1 VLGSCRPRPV
11 VSGAVTCDSTAPT
24 TDSPRRLATRVARR
38 RAARLG
44 PCRPLAAA
52 LRTLVAV
59 TDTRR
64 PSTARLLFASS
75 HPGPTVTVTVLAAV
89 IAAAVGHPVW
99 LVLLVALTVVAGQ
112 LSIGLAN
119 DWIDADRDRAVGR
132 SDKPVARGLVA
143 VGTVRTAA
151 FVTAGTAVVL
161 SLFLGPL
168 AAVAHLVLV
177 AAGWAYDAGLKRSV
191 WSVAPFVVAFGLLPV
206 VAVSAGPGAALPA
219 WWAISTGAVF
229 GVAIHCTNVLPDLV
243 DDAATGVRGFPHRLG
258 LRGAGATAFGAL
270 VVAAVLVL
278 GGQVLGDDPVRGA
291 GVVLAVT
298 GTVVVVVLAA
308 VGVRLVLAGRAS
320 RTLFRLVIAS
330 SLVLVVE
337 LGLAGARLVA

>member
-1 VLGSCRPRPV
+1 MTAGQDPHV
-11 VSGAVTCDSTAPT
+11 V
-24 TDSPRRLATRVARR
+24 
-38 RAARLG
+38 
-44 PCRPLAAA
+44 
-52 LRTLVAV
+52 
-59 TDTRR
+59 
-64 PSTARLLFASS
+64 RLLFASS
-75 HPGPTVTVTVLAAV
+75 HPGPTVTVTVLVAV
-89 IAAAVGHPVW
+89 IAAAVGHPFW
-99 LVLLVALTVVAGQ
+99 LVALVALTVVAGQ

-132 SDKPVARGLVA
+132 SDKPVARGLIA

-151 FVTAGTAVVL
+151 FATAGAAVVL
-161 SLFLGPL
+161 SLFLGPV

-177 AAGWAYDAGLKRSV
+177 AAGWAYDAGLKRTV
-191 WSVAPFVVAFGLLPV
+191 WSVVPFVVAFGLLPV
-206 VAVSAGPGAALPA
+206 VAVSAGPEGLWPA
-219 WWAISTGAVF
+219 WWAIATGAVF

-258 LRGAGATAFGAL
+258 LRGAGITAFGSL

-291 GVVLAVT
+291 GVVLAVV
-298 GTVVVVVLAA
+298 GAVVVLALA
-308 VGVRLVLAGRAS
+308 VVGVRLVLAGRAS

-337 LGLAGARLVA
+337 LGFAGARLVA

>member
-1 VLGSCRPRPV
+1 MSSPV
-11 VSGAVTCDSTAPT
+11 
-24 TDSPRRLATRVARR
+24 
-38 RAARLG
+38 
-44 PCRPLAAA
+44 
-52 LRTLVAV
+52 
-59 TDTRR
+59 
-64 PSTARLLFASS
+64 RLLLASS

-99 LVLLVALTVVAGQ
+99 LVVLVALTVVAGQ

-132 SDKPVARGLVA
+132 SDKPVAQGLVSQRA
-143 VGTVRTAA
+143 VRNAAFGTAA
-151 FVTAGTAVVL
+151 AAVVL
-161 SLFLGPL
+161 SLFLGPV

-206 VAVSAGPGAALPA
+206 VAVSAGPQAQLPA
-219 WWAISTGAVF
+219 VWAITTGAVF

-258 LRGAGATAFGAL
+258 LHAAGVVAFGAL
-270 VVAAVLVL
+270 VVAAGLVL
-278 GGQVLGDDPVRGA
+278 SGQLTGGDPVGGPGA
-291 GVVLAVT
+291 VLAVV
-298 GTVVVVVLAA
+298 GTVTVVVLAA
-308 VGVRLVLAGRAS
+308 VGIRLVLSGPPT

>member
-1 VLGSCRPRPV
+1 MTSPV
-11 VSGAVTCDSTAPT
+11 
-24 TDSPRRLATRVARR
+24 
-38 RAARLG
+38 
-44 PCRPLAAA
+44 
-52 LRTLVAV
+52 
-59 TDTRR
+59 
-64 PSTARLLFASS
+64 RLLFASS

-99 LVLLVALTVVAGQ
+99 LVVLVALTVIAGQ

-132 SDKPVARGLVA
+132 SDKPVARGLIA
-143 VGTVRTAA
+143 KETVRTAA
-151 FVTAGTAVVL
+151 VVCAGVAVVL
-161 SLFLGPL
+161 SLFLGPV

-206 VAVSAGPGAALPA
+206 VAVSAGADAQFPAA
-219 WWAISTGAVF
+219 WAIATGAVF

-258 LRGAGATAFGAL
+258 LHAAGVVAFTSL
-270 VVAAVLVL
+270 VVAAGLVLVGQL
-278 GGQVLGDDPVRGA
+278 GGDEPVRGL
-291 GVVLAVT
+291 GVVLALL

-308 VGVRLVLAGRAS
+308 VGVRLVLTGPPTRV
-320 RTLFRLVIAS
+320 LFRLVIVS
-330 SLVLVVE
+330 SLVLVIE

>member
-1 VLGSCRPRPV
+1 M
-11 VSGAVTCDSTAPT
+11 TA
-24 TDSPRRLATRVARR
+24 S
-38 RAARLG
+38 
-44 PCRPLAAA
+44 
-52 LRTLVAV
+52 RT
-59 TDTRR
+59 

-99 LVLLVALTVVAGQ
+99 LVVLVALTVVAGQ

-132 SDKPVARGLVA
+132 SDKPVARGLIA

-151 FVTAGTAVVL
+151 YVTAGIAVVL
-161 SLFLGPL
+161 SLFLGPV
-168 AAVAHLVLV
+168 AAVAHIVLV

-206 VAVSAGPGAALPA
+206 VAVAAGPEEQWPA
-219 WWAISTGAVF
+219 WWAIATGAVF
-229 GVAIHCTNVLPDLV
+229 GIAIHCTNVLPDLV

-258 LRGAGATAFGAL
+258 LRGAGIVAFASL
-270 VVAAVLVL
+270 VVAAALVL
-278 GGQVLGDDPVRGA
+278 GGQVLGDDPVQGL
-291 GVVLAVT
+291 GVVLAVL
-298 GTVVVVVLAA
+298 GAVVVAVLAV

-337 LGLAGARLVA
+337 LGFAGARLVA

>member
-1 VLGSCRPRPV
+1 MPAG
-11 VSGAVTCDSTAPT
+11 
-24 TDSPRRLATRVARR
+24 RR
-38 RAARLG
+38 RSL
-44 PCRPLAAA
+44 
-52 LRTLVAV
+52 
-59 TDTRR
+59 
-64 PSTARLLFASS
+64 PSLLLASS

-99 LVLLVALTVVAGQ
+99 LVVLVALTVVAGQ

-132 SDKPVARGLVA
+132 SDKPVAQGLVA

-151 FVTAGTAVVL
+151 FATAAVAVVL
-161 SLFLGPL
+161 SLFLGPV

-177 AAGWAYDAGLKRSV
+177 AAGWAYDAGLKRTV
-191 WSVAPFVVAFGLLPV
+191 WSVVPFVVAFGLLPV
-206 VAVSAGPGAALPA
+206 VAVSAGPDAAWPA
-219 WWAISTGAVF
+219 WWALATGAVF

-258 LRGAGATAFGAL
+258 LRGAGVTAFASL
-270 VVAAVLVL
+270 VVAALLVL
-278 GGQVLGDDPVRGA
+278 GGQLLGDDPVRGG
-291 GVVLAVT
+291 GVVLALA
-298 GTVVVVVLAA
+298 GTLAVVVLAA
-308 VGVRLVLAGRAS
+308 VGIRLVLAGRAS
-320 RTLFRLVIAS
+320 RVLFRLVIAS

>member
-1 VLGSCRPRPV
+1 M
-11 VSGAVTCDSTAPT
+11 T
-24 TDSPRRLATRVARR
+24 SP
-38 RAARLG
+38 
-44 PCRPLAAA
+44 
-52 LRTLVAV
+52 
-59 TDTRR
+59 
-64 PSTARLLFASS
+64 ARLLFASS

-99 LVLLVALTVVAGQ
+99 LVVLVALTVVAGQ

-132 SDKPVARGLVA
+132 SDKPVARGLIA
-143 VGTVRTAA
+143 KETVRNGRGRHC
-151 FVTAGTAVVL
+151 AGVAVVL
-161 SLFLGPL
+161 SLFLGPV

-206 VAVSAGPGAALPA
+206 VAVSAGADAQLPA
-219 WWAISTGAVF
+219 AWAIATGAVF

-258 LRGAGATAFGAL
+258 LHAAGVVAFASL
-270 VVAAVLVL
+270 VVAAGLVLVGQL
-278 GGQVLGDDPVRGA
+278 GGDDPVRGL
-291 GVVLAVT
+291 GVVLALI

-308 VGVRLVLAGRAS
+308 VGVRLVLTGPPTRV
-320 RTLFRLVIAS
+320 LFRLVIVS

>member
-1 VLGSCRPRPV
+1 MTRKRDPYADR
-11 VSGAVTCDSTAPT
+11 VTAS
-24 TDSPRRLATRVARR
+24 
-38 RAARLG
+38 
-44 PCRPLAAA
+44 
-52 LRTLVAV
+52 RT
-59 TDTRR
+59 

-99 LVLLVALTVVAGQ
+99 LVVLVALTVVAGQ

-132 SDKPVARGLVA
+132 SDKPVARGLIA
-143 VGTVRTAA
+143 VGTVRAA
-151 FVTAGTAVVL
+151 AYATAGIAVVL
-161 SLFLGPL
+161 SLFLGPV
-168 AAVAHLVLV
+168 AALAHLVLV

-206 VAVSAGPGAALPA
+206 VSVAAGPEGQWPA
-219 WWAISTGAVF
+219 WWAIATGAVF
-229 GVAIHCTNVLPDLV
+229 GIAIHCTNVLPDLV

-258 LRGAGATAFGAL
+258 LRGAGIVAFASL
-270 VVAAVLVL
+270 VVAAALVL
-278 GGQVLGDDPVRGA
+278 GGQVLGGDPVQGL
-291 GVVLAVT
+291 GVVLAVL
-298 GTVVVVVLAA
+298 GAVVVAVLAV

>member
-1 VLGSCRPRPV
+1 M
-11 VSGAVTCDSTAPT
+11 TA
-24 TDSPRRLATRVARR
+24 S
-38 RAARLG
+38 
-44 PCRPLAAA
+44 
-52 LRTLVAV
+52 RT
-59 TDTRR
+59 

-99 LVLLVALTVVAGQ
+99 LVVLVALTVVAGQ

-119 DWIDADRDRAVGR
+119 DWIDADRDRVVGR
-132 SDKPVARGLVA
+132 SDKPVARGLIA

-151 FVTAGTAVVL
+151 YVTAGIAVVL
-161 SLFLGPL
+161 SLFLGPV

-206 VAVSAGPGAALPA
+206 VAVAAGPEGQWPA
-219 WWAISTGAVF
+219 WWAIATGAVF
-229 GVAIHCTNVLPDLV
+229 GIAIHCTNVLPDLV

-258 LRGAGATAFGAL
+258 LRGAGIVAFASL
-270 VVAAVLVL
+270 VVAAALVL
-278 GGQVLGDDPVRGA
+278 GGQVLGDDPVQGL
-291 GVVLAVT
+291 GVVLAVL
-298 GTVVVVVLAA
+298 GAVVVAVLAV

-337 LGLAGARLVA
+337 LGFAGARLVA

>member
-1 VLGSCRPRPV
+1 M
-11 VSGAVTCDSTAPT
+11 TA
-24 TDSPRRLATRVARR
+24 S
-38 RAARLG
+38 
-44 PCRPLAAA
+44 
-52 LRTLVAV
+52 RT
-59 TDTRR
+59 

-99 LVLLVALTVVAGQ
+99 LVVLVALTVVAGQ

-132 SDKPVARGLVA
+132 SDKPVARGLIA
-143 VGTVRTAA
+143 VGTVRAA
-151 FVTAGTAVVL
+151 AYATAGIAVVL
-161 SLFLGPL
+161 SLFLGPV

-206 VAVSAGPGAALPA
+206 VSVAAGPEGQWPA
-219 WWAISTGAVF
+219 WWAIATGAVF
-229 GVAIHCTNVLPDLV
+229 GIAIHCTNVLPDLV
-243 DDAATGVRGFPHRLG
+243 DDDATGVRGFPHRLG
-258 LRGAGATAFGAL
+258 LRGAGIVAFASL
-270 VVAAVLVL
+270 VVAAALVL
-278 GGQVLGDDPVRGA
+278 GGQVLGDDPVQGP
-291 GVVLAVT
+291 GIVLAVL
-298 GTVVVVVLAA
+298 GAVVVAVLAV

-320 RTLFRLVIAS
+320 RALFRLVIAS

-337 LGLAGARLVA
+337 LGFAGARLVA

>member
-1 VLGSCRPRPV
+1 
-11 VSGAVTCDSTAPT
+11 VTASSA
-24 TDSPRRLATRVARR
+24 
-38 RAARLG
+38 
-44 PCRPLAAA
+44 
-52 LRTLVAV
+52 
-59 TDTRR
+59 

-89 IAAAVGHPVW
+89 VAAAVGHPVW
-99 LVLLVALTVVAGQ
+99 LVALVALTVVAGQ

-132 SDKPVARGLVA
+132 RDKPVARGLLA

-151 FVTAGTAVVL
+151 YVTAGIAVVL
-161 SLFLGPL
+161 SLFLGPV

-191 WSVAPFVVAFGLLPV
+191 WSVAPFIVAFGLLPV
-206 VAVSAGPGAALPA
+206 VSVAAGPEGQWPT
-219 WWAISTGAVF
+219 WWAIATGAVF
-229 GVAIHCTNVLPDLV
+229 GIAIHCTNVLPDLV

-258 LRGAGATAFGAL
+258 LRGAGIVAFASL
-270 VVAAVLVL
+270 VVAAALVL
-278 GGQVLGDDPVRGA
+278 GGQVLGDDPVRGVGIVLA
-291 GVVLAVT
+291 LLGAVVVLVLAV
-298 GTVVVVVLAA
+298 

-337 LGLAGARLVA
+337 LGFAGARLVA

>member
-1 VLGSCRPRPV
+1 M
-11 VSGAVTCDSTAPT
+11 T
-24 TDSPRRLATRVARR
+24 SP
-38 RAARLG
+38 
-44 PCRPLAAA
+44 
-52 LRTLVAV
+52 
-59 TDTRR
+59 
-64 PSTARLLFASS
+64 ARLLFASS

-99 LVLLVALTVVAGQ
+99 LVVLVALTVVAGQ

-132 SDKPVARGLVA
+132 SDKPVARGLIA
-143 VGTVRTAA
+143 KETVRNAA
-151 FVTAGTAVVL
+151 FVSAGVAVVL
-161 SLFLGPL
+161 SLFLGPV

-206 VAVSAGPGAALPA
+206 VAVSAGADAQLPA
-219 WWAISTGAVF
+219 AWAIATGAVF

-258 LRGAGATAFGAL
+258 LHAAGVVAFASL
-270 VVAAVLVL
+270 VVAAGLVLVGQL
-278 GGQVLGDDPVRGA
+278 GGDDPVRGL

-298 GTVVVVVLAA
+298 GTVVVVVLAV
-308 VGVRLVLAGRAS
+308 VGVRLVLTGPPTRV
-320 RTLFRLVIAS
+320 LFRLVIVS

>member
-1 VLGSCRPRPV
+1 M
-11 VSGAVTCDSTAPT
+11 TA
-24 TDSPRRLATRVARR
+24 S
-38 RAARLG
+38 
-44 PCRPLAAA
+44 
-52 LRTLVAV
+52 RT
-59 TDTRR
+59 

-89 IAAAVGHPVW
+89 IAAAVGHSVW
-99 LVLLVALTVVAGQ
+99 LVVLVALTVVAGQ

-132 SDKPVARGLVA
+132 SDKPVARGLIA

-151 FVTAGTAVVL
+151 YVTAGIAVVL
-161 SLFLGPL
+161 SLFLGPV

-206 VAVSAGPGAALPA
+206 VSVAAGPEGQWPA
-219 WWAISTGAVF
+219 WWAIATGAVF
-229 GVAIHCTNVLPDLV
+229 GIAIHCTNVLPDLV

-258 LRGAGATAFGAL
+258 LRGAGIVAFASL
-270 VVAAVLVL
+270 VVAAALVL
-278 GGQVLGDDPVRGA
+278 GGQVLGDDPVQGL
-291 GVVLAVT
+291 GVVLAVL
-298 GTVVVVVLAA
+298 GAVVVAVLAV

-337 LGLAGARLVA
+337 LGFAGARLVA

>member
-1 VLGSCRPRPV
+1 MTPRPRRSLP
-11 VSGAVTCDSTAPT
+11 S
-24 TDSPRRLATRVARR
+24 L
-38 RAARLG
+38 
-44 PCRPLAAA
+44 
-52 LRTLVAV
+52 LV
-59 TDTRR
+59 
-64 PSTARLLFASS
+64 ASS
-75 HPGPTVTVTVLAAV
+75 HPGPTLTVTVLAAV
-89 IAAAVGHPVW
+89 IAAAVGHPAW
-99 LVLLVALTVVAGQ
+99 LVVLVALTVVAGQ

-132 SDKPVARGLVA
+132 SDKPVAQGLVA

-151 FVTAGTAVVL
+151 FVTAGVAVVL
-161 SLFLGPL
+161 SLFLGPV

-177 AAGWAYDAGLKRSV
+177 AAGWAYDAGLKRTV

-206 VAVSAGPGAALPA
+206 VAVSAGPDAPWPA
-219 WWAISTGAVF
+219 WWAVATGAVF

-258 LRGAGATAFGAL
+258 LRGAGITAFGSL
-270 VVAAVLVL
+270 VVAALLVL
-278 GGQVLGDDPVRGA
+278 GGQVLGDDPVRGV
-291 GVVLAVT
+291 GVVLAVV

-308 VGVRLVLAGRAS
+308 VGIRLVVVGRAS

>member
-1 VLGSCRPRPV
+1 M
-11 VSGAVTCDSTAPT
+11 TA
-24 TDSPRRLATRVARR
+24 S
-38 RAARLG
+38 
-44 PCRPLAAA
+44 
-52 LRTLVAV
+52 RT
-59 TDTRR
+59 

-99 LVLLVALTVVAGQ
+99 LVVLVALTVVAGQ

-132 SDKPVARGLVA
+132 SDKPVARGLIA

-151 FVTAGTAVVL
+151 YATAGIAVVL
-161 SLFLGPL
+161 SLFLGPV
-168 AAVAHLVLV
+168 AAVAHVVLV

-206 VAVSAGPGAALPA
+206 VSVAAGPEGQWPA
-219 WWAISTGAVF
+219 WWAIATGAVF
-229 GVAIHCTNVLPDLV
+229 GIAIHCTNVLPDLV

-258 LRGAGATAFGAL
+258 LRGAGIVAFASL
-270 VVAAVLVL
+270 VVAAALVL
-278 GGQVLGDDPVRGA
+278 GGQVLGDDPVQGL
-291 GVVLAVT
+291 GVVLAVL
-298 GTVVVVVLAA
+298 GAVVVAVLAV

-337 LGLAGARLVA
+337 LGFAGARLVA